1 MTDTAAVNNLGNK
14 ADTGI
19 VNYFAGNLV
28 AANLMMALM
37 LIGGALSITSLNSQ
51 FFPTIDPAVI
61 NVTVPYPGATP
72 AEVEEGVTRRA
83 EEAVFGIEGVDRV
96 VSKASENSGSLSID
110 LKDFVDG
117 KKVKDDIEAAIDQIA
132 DFPPADAEEPNIVR
146 IETLNEVMTIV
157 VYSDRSEK
165 HLRRGAE
172 ELEQALLAL
181 PSVSLVNTVGTR
193 DYEISIEVSEDSLR
207 QYGMT
212 IDDVANAV
220 RASSINL
227 SSGEL
232 RTDAGD
238 LLLRTDTK
246 RQTGDEFKDI
256 VLRARAD
263 GTLLRLGDVATINDG
278 FVDVDL
284 INQFNGRSSVVL
296 AIKASVSED
305 MLQIAQDIK
314 DMLSE
319 YDPLPGITAEIWN
332 DQSAVLK
339 DRLNLLVRNGLLGF
353 VLVFLFLVIML
364 DLRLAIWVA
373 MGVPISFFGAFLFF
387 DSLGVNINMVSLFA
401 LIIVLGIVVDDA
413 IVVGENIISEHEL
426 GYEGP
431 HAAVLGVRG
440 VISPV
445 TIGVLTTMAA
455 FAPLLFVTGV
465 FGQILGVVPLI
476 VISVLAMSLV
486 EAFFILPA
494 HLAHGGSWSRPP
506 LTTIQSKVSG
516 WFEHLRDNKVIPLIR
531 LAVKHR
537 YRTLGLA
544 FLFLVLSFSLTA
556 TGAVRFLFFPALEG
570 DQLQV
575 DIEFPIGTPFE
586 TTDEAAQ
593 RMLNAAYAVNESVD
607 KSAFESISLTVGGRT
622 ASLGGPLG
630 GTNMTVASNL
640 ASVQIQLH
648 REPLRKHS
656 ATELERMW
664 RAKVGEISG
673 TESISYSA
681 EQFARGTD
689 IEYELSHP
697 DEETLVAGVESL
709 RDYLASL
716 PEVYDIQDSFKLG
729 KRQYDVELT
738 SVGKAAG
745 LTSSLVARQLR
756 MNFFGEEVQRIQ
768 RGRQELKVMVRYPS
782 DERRSMQDLYNAR
795 IRLADGTE
803 TSLRTVATLTESR
816 GYSSIDRVDGARI
829 VLVSAQID
837 TAMATP
843 TEVNDVLQQEVLPAL
858 QEEYRGLKF
867 KQAGR
872 SQAQAEDMA
881 SLGGLALVAL
891 LVIYVMIASQLRSY
905 AQPLVIMSAV
915 PFGAGGALIGHFVLG
930 FDLSFVSV
938 FGIIA
943 LSGVVVN
950 DSLILIDRYNRFRR
964 ESDLEPIE
972 AIIAATQRR
981 FRPIVLTTVTTALGL
996 TPMLFETSI
1005 QAQFMIPMAVSLATG
1020 IVFAS
1025 VIILFVVPIL
1035 VLIEED
1041 LGSHPA

>member
-1 MTDTAAVNNLGNK
+1 
-14 ADTGI
+14 
-19 VNYFAGNLV
+19 
-28 AANLMMALM
+28 
-37 LIGGALSITSLNSQ
+37 
-51 FFPTIDPAVI
+51 
-61 NVTVPYPGATP
+61 
-72 AEVEEGVTRRA
+72 
-83 EEAVFGIEGVDRV
+83 
-96 VSKASENSGSLSID
+96 
-110 LKDFVDG
+110 
-117 KKVKDDIEAAIDQIA
+117 
-132 DFPPADAEEPNIVR
+132 
-146 IETLNEVMTIV
+146 
-157 VYSDRSEK
+157 
-165 HLRRGAE
+165 
-172 ELEQALLAL
+172 
-181 PSVSLVNTVGTR
+181 
-193 DYEISIEVSEDSLR
+193 
-207 QYGMT
+207 
-212 IDDVANAV
+212 
-220 RASSINL
+220 
-227 SSGEL
+227 
-232 RTDAGD
+232 
-238 LLLRTDTK
+238 
-246 RQTGDEFKDI
+246 
-256 VLRARAD
+256 
-263 GTLLRLGDVATINDG
+263 
-278 FVDVDL
+278 
-284 INQFNGRSSVVL
+284 
-296 AIKASVSED
+296 
-305 MLQIAQDIK
+305 
-314 DMLSE
+314 
-319 YDPLPGITAEIWN
+319 
-332 DQSAVLK
+332 
-339 DRLNLLVRNGLLGF
+339 
-353 VLVFLFLVIML
+353 
-364 DLRLAIWVA
+364 
-373 MGVPISFFGAFLFF
+373 
-387 DSLGVNINMVSLFA
+387 
-401 LIIVLGIVVDDA
+401 
-413 IVVGENIISEHEL
+413 
-426 GYEGP
+426 
-431 HAAVLGVRG
+431 
-440 VISPV
+440 
-445 TIGVLTTMAA
+445 
-455 FAPLLFVTGV
+455 
-465 FGQILGVVPLI
+465 
-476 VISVLAMSLV
+476 
-486 EAFFILPA
+486 
-494 HLAHGGSWSRPP
+494 
-506 LTTIQSKVSG
+506 
-516 WFEHLRDNKVIPLIR
+516 
-531 LAVKHR
+531 
-537 YRTLGLA
+537 
-544 FLFLVLSFSLTA
+544 
-556 TGAVRFLFFPALEG
+556 
-570 DQLQV
+570 
-575 DIEFPIGTPFE
+575 
-586 TTDEAAQ
+586 
-593 RMLNAAYAVNESVD
+593 
-607 KSAFESISLTVGGRT
+607 
-622 ASLGGPLG
+622 
-630 GTNMTVASNL
+630 
-640 ASVQIQLH
+640 
-648 REPLRKHS
+648 
-656 ATELERMW
+656 MW
-664 RAKVGEISG
+664 RANVGEISG

-745 LTSSLVARQLR
+745 LTPSLVARQLR

-782 DERRSMQDLYNAR
+782 DERRSMRDLYNAR

-843 TEVNDVLQQEVLPAL
+843 TEVNDVLKQEVLPAL

-867 KQAGR
+867 KQAGM

-881 SLGGLALVAL
+881 SLGSLALVAL

-915 PFGAGGALIGHFVLG
+915 PFGAGGALIGHFALG

>member
-1 MTDTAAVNNLGNK
+1 
-14 ADTGI
+14 
-19 VNYFAGNLV
+19 
-28 AANLMMALM
+28 
-37 LIGGALSITSLNSQ
+37 
-51 FFPTIDPAVI
+51 
-61 NVTVPYPGATP
+61 
-72 AEVEEGVTRRA
+72 
-83 EEAVFGIEGVDRV
+83 
-96 VSKASENSGSLSID
+96 
-110 LKDFVDG
+110 
-117 KKVKDDIEAAIDQIA
+117 
-132 DFPPADAEEPNIVR
+132 
-146 IETLNEVMTIV
+146 
-157 VYSDRSEK
+157 
-165 HLRRGAE
+165 
-172 ELEQALLAL
+172 
-181 PSVSLVNTVGTR
+181 
-193 DYEISIEVSEDSLR
+193 
-207 QYGMT
+207 
-212 IDDVANAV
+212 
-220 RASSINL
+220 
-227 SSGEL
+227 
-232 RTDAGD
+232 
-238 LLLRTDTK
+238 
-246 RQTGDEFKDI
+246 
-256 VLRARAD
+256 
-263 GTLLRLGDVATINDG
+263 
-278 FVDVDL
+278 
-284 INQFNGRSSVVL
+284 
-296 AIKASVSED
+296 
-305 MLQIAQDIK
+305 
-314 DMLSE
+314 
-319 YDPLPGITAEIWN
+319 
-332 DQSAVLK
+332 
-339 DRLNLLVRNGLLGF
+339 
-353 VLVFLFLVIML
+353 
-364 DLRLAIWVA
+364 
-373 MGVPISFFGAFLFF
+373 
-387 DSLGVNINMVSLFA
+387 
-401 LIIVLGIVVDDA
+401 
-413 IVVGENIISEHEL
+413 
-426 GYEGP
+426 
-431 HAAVLGVRG
+431 
-440 VISPV
+440 
-445 TIGVLTTMAA
+445 
-455 FAPLLFVTGV
+455 
-465 FGQILGVVPLI
+465 
-476 VISVLAMSLV
+476 
-486 EAFFILPA
+486 
-494 HLAHGGSWSRPP
+494 
-506 LTTIQSKVSG
+506 
-516 WFEHLRDNKVIPLIR
+516 
-531 LAVKHR
+531 
-537 YRTLGLA
+537 
-544 FLFLVLSFSLTA
+544 
-556 TGAVRFLFFPALEG
+556 
-570 DQLQV
+570 
-575 DIEFPIGTPFE
+575 
-586 TTDEAAQ
+586 
-593 RMLNAAYAVNESVD
+593 
-607 KSAFESISLTVGGRT
+607 
-622 ASLGGPLG
+622 
-630 GTNMTVASNL
+630 MTVASNL